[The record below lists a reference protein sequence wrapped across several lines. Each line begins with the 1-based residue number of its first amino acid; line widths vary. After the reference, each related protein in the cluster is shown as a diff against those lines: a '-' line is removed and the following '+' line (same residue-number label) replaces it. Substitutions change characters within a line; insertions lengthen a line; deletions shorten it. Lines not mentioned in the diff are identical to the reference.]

1 MIETIIGFIFIV
13 AAAEATVEATV
24 EAYNYVEPKVIQG
37 YEYVQEK
44 LD

>member
-13 AAAEATVEATV
+13 AAAEATV